1 MVSVPSRP
9 GVTQSFLIV
18 DMAEAKPQAIALLY
32 TGGGGRIGLR
42 REQGELKFR
51 GANFLVRAAPH
62 VTSSRNRPALTSG
75 AHPLES
81 ATAWMCPPSS
91 AFIDSALPLN
101 GTWVHLMPRL
111 FAICSMVMW
120 RLVPAPG
127 VP

>member
-1 MVSVPSRP
+1 MPTSIPLGPAMPKGEFETISMPMSRKV
-9 GVTQSFLIV
+9 GTLGQ
-18 DMAEAKPQAIALLY
+18 
-32 TGGGGRIGLR
+32 
-42 REQGELKFR
+42 
-51 GANFLVRAAPH
+51 FLVRAAPH